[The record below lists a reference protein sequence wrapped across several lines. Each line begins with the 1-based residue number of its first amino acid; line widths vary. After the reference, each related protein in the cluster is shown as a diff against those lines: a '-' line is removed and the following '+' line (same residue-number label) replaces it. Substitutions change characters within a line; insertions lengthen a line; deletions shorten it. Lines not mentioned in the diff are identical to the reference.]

1 MHHASPSS
9 NFASIRHAGA
19 DEAATVVRIAVDA
32 YSTTAWLA
40 QMPAL
45 SVGDVKIFL
54 LRAGNGALVAGV
66 SGEDCGTVSFALDGR
81 VMQLFRLGV
90 LEKFRRRGIGAQLVG
105 AVEDHARSRGAAVVY
120 LQTHREL
127 NLVPYYERLGYAV
140 DDEQPDPAV
149 GLALMRVDMIKVIDS

>member
-9 NFASIRHAGA
+9 NFASIRHAVA
-19 DEAATVVRIAVDA
+19 DEAATVVRVAVEA

-45 SVGDVKIFL
+45 TAGDVKIFL
-54 LRAGNGALVAGV
+54 LRAGNGALLASIG
-66 SGEDCGTVSFALDGR
+66 GEECGTVSFVLDGR

-90 LEKFRRRGIGAQLVG
+90 LDKFRRRGIGAQLVG
-105 AVEDHARSRGAAVVY
+105 AVEDYARERGAAVVY

-127 NLVPYYERLGYAV
+127 HLVPYYERLGYTV

-149 GLALMRVDMIKVIDS
+149 GLTLMRVDMIKVI

>member
-9 NFASIRHAGA
+9 NFASIRHAGT
-19 DEAATVVRIAVDA
+19 DEAATVVRIAVEA

-45 SVGDVKIFL
+45 TAADVKIFL
-54 LRAGNGALVAGV
+54 LRAGNGALLA
-66 SGEDCGTVSFALDGR
+66 SLDGEECGTVSMVLDGR

-90 LEKFRRRGIGAQLVG
+90 LERFRRRGIGAQLVR
-105 AVEDHARSRGAAVVY
+105 AVEDHARDRGAAVVY

-149 GLALMRVDMIKVIDS
+149 GLTLMRVDMIKVL

>member
-1 MHHASPSS
+1 MHHASPSP

-19 DEAATVVRIAVDA
+19 DEAETVVRIAVDA

-45 SVGDVKIFL
+45 TASDIEIFL
-54 LRAGNGALVAGV
+54 LRAGNGALLAEADGV
-66 SGEDCGTVSFALDGR
+66 DCGTVSFALDGR

-90 LEKFRRRGIGAQLVG
+90 LEPYRRRGIGAQLVG
-105 AVEDHARSRGAAVVY
+105 AVEKHARRRSAAVVY

-127 NLVPYYERLGYAV
+127 GLVPYYERLGYGV

-149 GLALMRVDMIKVIDS
+149 AHALMRVDMLKVL

>member
-1 MHHASPSS
+1 
-9 NFASIRHAGA
+9 
-19 DEAATVVRIAVDA
+19 VRIAVDA

-45 SVGDVKIFL
+45 TVGDVKIFL
-54 LRAGNGALVAGV
+54 MRAGNGALVADVDGV
-66 SGEDCGTVSFALDGR
+66 DCGTVSLALDGR

-90 LEKFRRRGIGAQLVG
+90 LDSYRRRGIGAQLVG
-105 AVEDHARSRGAAVVY
+105 AVEKHARKRSAAVVY

-127 NLVPYYERLGYAV
+127 GLVPYYERLGYAV

-149 GLALMRVDMIKVIDS
+149 GNALMRVDMLKVW